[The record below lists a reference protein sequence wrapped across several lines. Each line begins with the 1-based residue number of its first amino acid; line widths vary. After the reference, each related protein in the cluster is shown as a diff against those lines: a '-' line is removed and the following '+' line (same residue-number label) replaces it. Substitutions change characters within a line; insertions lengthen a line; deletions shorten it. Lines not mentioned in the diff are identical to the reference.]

1 MGLDDIF
8 KNKVASGL
16 AIGIGASILAP
27 VVVSVLSEVGKP
39 ILKATMKSGILLFE
53 KTKELAAEVTETT
66 EDLWAEAKAE
76 LEEELVPEPEPEPE
90 PAQANKAAT
99 ATRKKKA

>member
-1 MGLDDIF
+1 MGFDDIF
-8 KNKVASGL
+8 KNKVVGGL

-27 VVVSVLSEVGKP
+27 VVVSVFSEVGKP
-39 ILKATMKSGILLFE
+39 LLKATMKSGILLFE

-76 LEEELVPEPEPEPE
+76 LEGELTPESEPVSEPK
-90 PAQANKAAT
+90 PVKRTAT
-99 ATRKKKA
+99 ATRKKKV